1 MKVELRPPSNKGGT
15 PQEQIAELRSYLFQL
30 VAQLQFILSS
40 LPDPEEADPN
50 TQGKNNKN

>member
-1 MKVELRPPSNKGGT
+1 MKVDLRLPSNKGGT
-15 PQEQIAELRSYLFQL
+15 LQEQIAELRSYLFQL
-30 VAQLQFILSS
+30 VTQLQFILSN